1 VDLKMTILRDS
12 VTQPEANIGK
22 AFSDIACN
30 SRETPRK
37 RVNQLLHSNPNLWR
51 GCDMAGQ
58 GFHGIGTGYHELDD
72 ILPGRGWP
80 SSGLVE
86 VIARHS
92 GMGELQLL
100 IPLMQSV
107 IKQGKWILCVAPPYL
122 LNAPALTQAGI
133 DIVQILIVKQDTP
146 CKDALWS
153 MEKAMQTET
162 CGLVLAWQNWL
173 PGKVLR
179 RLQLAAE
186 VGDTLAVLF
195 KHNNS
200 KYSPSSLRLQI
211 KGSATDNR
219 DFSQAEVTVIKAR
232 GNFRPLSAQFNL
244 YPKTLS
250 A

>member
-1 VDLKMTILRDS
+1 MTILRDS
-12 VTQPEANIGK
+12 VTQPKANIGK
-22 AFSDIACN
+22 ALSDSACN
-30 SRETPRK
+30 SRGAPWT

-80 SSGLVE
+80 SSGLIE

-133 DIVQILIVKQDTP
+133 DIGQILIVKQDTP

-195 KHNNS
+195 KHNDS

-211 KGSATDNR
+211 KSSVTDNR
-219 DFSQAEVTVIKAR
+219 DFSRAEVTVIKAR
-232 GNFRPLSAQFNL
+232 GNFRPLSAQFSL

-250 A
+250 V

>member
-1 VDLKMTILRDS
+1 MTILRDS
-12 VTQPEANIGK
+12 VTQPKANIGK
-22 AFSDIACN
+22 ALSDTACN
-30 SRETPRK
+30 SRGAPWT

-133 DIVQILIVKQDTP
+133 DIGQILIVKQDTP

-153 MEKAMQTET
+153 MEKAMQTDT

-195 KHNNS
+195 KHNDS

-211 KGSATDNR
+211 KGSVTDNR
-219 DFSQAEVTVIKAR
+219 DFSRAEVTVIKAR
-232 GNFRPLSAQFNL
+232 GNFRPLSAQFSL
-244 YPKTLS
+244 YPKTLPV
-250 A
+250 

>member
-1 VDLKMTILRDS
+1 MTILRDS
-12 VTQPEANIGK
+12 VTQPEANTGK
-22 AFSDIACN
+22 ALIDTACN
-30 SRETPRK
+30 SRGAPWT

-133 DIVQILIVKQDTP
+133 DIGQILIVKQDTP

-153 MEKAMQTET
+153 MEKAMQTEN

-195 KHNNS
+195 KHNDS

-211 KGSATDNR
+211 KGSVTDNR
-219 DFSQAEVTVIKAR
+219 DFSRAEVTVIKAR
-232 GNFRPLSAQFNL
+232 GNFRPLSAQFSL

-250 A
+250 V

>member
-1 VDLKMTILRDS
+1 MAILRDS

-22 AFSDIACN
+22 AFNDIACN
-30 SRETPRK
+30 SRGTPRT

-58 GFHGIGTGYHELDD
+58 GFHGVATGYRELDD

-80 SSGLVE
+80 RSGLVE

-107 IKQGKWILCVAPPYL
+107 IKQGKWILWVAPPYL

-133 DIVQILIVKQDTP
+133 DIEQILIVKQDTP

-153 MEKAMQTET
+153 MEKAMQTEN

-186 VGDTLAVLF
+186 AGGTLAVLF
-195 KHNNS
+195 KHNDS
-200 KYSPSSLRLQI
+200 KYSPSPLRLQI
-211 KGSATDNR
+211 KASATDNR
-219 DFSQAEVTVIKAR
+219 DFSRAEVTVIKAR
-232 GNFRPLSAQFNL
+232 GNFRPLSAQFSL
-244 YPKTLS
+244 YPESLS

>member
-1 VDLKMTILRDS
+1 MTILRDS
-12 VTQPEANIGK
+12 VTQPKANIGK
-22 AFSDIACN
+22 ALSDTACN
-30 SRETPRK
+30 SRGAPWT

-133 DIVQILIVKQDTP
+133 DIEQILIVKQDTP

-153 MEKAMQTET
+153 MEKAMQTEN

-186 VGDTLAVLF
+186 AGDTLAVLF
-195 KHNNS
+195 KHNDS
-200 KYSPSSLRLQI
+200 KYSPSPLRLQI
-211 KGSATDNR
+211 KPSTTDNR
-219 DFSQAEVTVIKAR
+219 DFSRAEVTVIKAR

-244 YPKTLS
+244 YPESLS